1 MAGLPRG
8 FVYQKLCIDFAALKH
23 ACPKG
28 IYVAP
33 VPDEPLKWTGVLL
46 PRKGPY
52 ATAVLRFEI
61 DFTLDYPAR
70 APVIKFLCDVFHPL
84 VTPWTTY
91 THTSRASAADTMS
104 SADEDRLP
112 PGGLTLRHGFPEWHD
127 ERSISQGRT
136 APVVPEMGD
145 AQGSSA
151 EDDARK
157 AASPIQPHI
166 VQVLQ
171 YMRVIFD
178 SAELLD
184 SMPLEHAANTS
195 AWHAWRSYR
204 ASTAPATH
212 LPPDPGEGSGNAAP
226 KQHQPGGARQPGQW
240 NWQGVWQDRVRKSVS
255 ASKADQ
261 ALFSAGDHS
270 VINFRPWDAEEVV
283 SPVR

>member
-8 FVYQKLCIDFAALKH
+8 FVYQKLCIDLVR
-23 ACPKG
+23 
-28 IYVAP
+28 IP
-33 VPDEPLKWTGVLL
+33 VLYRVVPGAEELE
-46 PRKGPY
+46 GPY

-145 AQGSSA
+145 AQRSSA